1 MLIRKVIKYF
11 YFICILSL
19 SLVLLL
25 FSNPY
30 AQEFQKSIWL
40 NNPEG
45 WHFYKEKKHKYVE
58 PEPSKEESFSQDFSQ
73 EELFTQR
80 MKKEGE
86 RLLSKAMESLD
97 IESVYNYIE
106 FQKQMI
112 DKSQQFA
119 DVWELVVSLYPHL
132 TYPENPA
139 HPKFRPIEYK
149 YRDEQIKAAINSLSE
164 RAGIFF
170 IYSSTCPFC
179 QKQAQELSKFY
190 QEFPNFVIKPITVDG
205 GVLPEFPDSVF
216 DVGFAFNLNIK
227 SLPAIILYFPDKQ
240 GFLRVSEG
248 AMDLTTLKRRLVL
261 YEKLYE
267 DQKLDTYLT
276 FVNY

>member
-1 MLIRKVIKYF
+1 MLINKIIKYF
-11 YFICILSL
+11 CFTCVLSFC
-19 SLVLLL
+19 LVLLL
-25 FSNPY
+25 SSNSY
-30 AQEFQKSIWL
+30 TQEAKKSIWL
-40 NNPEG
+40 DEPEG
-45 WHFYKEKKHKYVE
+45 WHFYKEKKHKYIE
-58 PEPSKEESFSQDFSQ
+58 PELEKEPPVQDSSE

-86 RLLSKAMESLD
+86 RLLSKAMEKLD
-97 IESVYNYIE
+97 IESVYKYIE

-112 DKSQQFA
+112 DRSQQFA
-119 DVWELVVSLYPHL
+119 DIWELVVSLYPHL

-139 HPKFRPIEYK
+139 HPKFRPVEYK
-149 YRDEQIKAAINSLSE
+149 YRDEQIRAAINSLSE
-164 RAGIFF
+164 KAGIFF

-179 QKQAQELSKFY
+179 QKQAQELSKFL

-216 DVGFAFNLNIK
+216 DIGFAFNLNVK
-227 SLPAIILYFPDKQ
+227 NLPAIILYFPDKQ

-248 AMDLTTLKRRLVL
+248 AIDLTTLKRRLVL